1 MFDKLKARVMKKP
14 IIFGAIAVIVVIA
27 IYVQFFGGGAAPAL

>member
-1 MFDKLKARVMKKP
+1 MFEKIKEKVMKKP

-27 IYVQFFGGGAAPAL
+27 VYVQFFGDATPAL

>member
-1 MFDKLKARVMKKP
+1 MFEKIKEKVMKKP

-27 IYVQFFGGGAAPAL
+27 IYVQFFGSGGTPAS